1 VTRPPDSLVE
11 DAMRALADLAL
22 DTTAPVSTSDL
33 GVEELLLVRAA
44 GFRPLGLVLGCRVVH
59 AKRRQA
65 GRWADSRELGT
76 LTTAISLAREE
87 AMGHLQDEAARLG
100 ADGVVGVRLSVEGL
114 GRGGWGPDQAEVTAL
129 GTAVVASPAAPG
141 PEGGWRQPA
150 GRPFTSALS
159 GQDFWA
165 LLQAA
170 HQPLGLVLGS
180 CVQHVGPRDPG
191 TVLAALG
198 RNVELPA
205 YTRLLYDARELALQ
219 RMQTEARGL
228 AADGVVGV
236 RLRQGGDSWGPHTWE
251 FLAVGTAVRG
261 WHRTQQ
267 PPTPQLVLGLDDRQ
281 RG

>member
-1 VTRPPDSLVE
+1 
-11 DAMRALADLAL
+11 MRALADLAL
-22 DTTAPVSTSDL
+22 DATAPVSTSDL

-129 GTAVVASPAAPG
+129 GTAVVASPAAAG
-141 PEGGWRQPA
+141 PEGGWRQPE

-198 RNVELPA
+198 RNVELGVHA
-205 YTRLLYDARELALQ
+205 AALRRARACLAAHAD
-219 RMQTEARGL
+219 RGPRARGGRRRRGP
-228 AADGVVGV
+228 AAAGW
-236 RLRQGGDSWGPHTWE
+236 DSWGAHTWE

-267 PPTPQLVLGLDDRQ
+267 PSAPQLVLGLDDRE

>member
-1 VTRPPDSLVE
+1 
-11 DAMRALADLAL
+11 MRALADLAL
-22 DTTAPVSTSDL
+22 DATAPVSTSDL

-129 GTAVVASPAAPG
+129 GTAVVASPAAAG
-141 PEGGWRQPA
+141 PEGGWRQPG

-191 TVLAALG
+191 TVLGALG

-236 RLRQGGDSWGPHTWE
+236 RLRQGGDSWGAHTWE

-267 PPTPQLVLGLDDRQ
+267 PPAPQLVLGLDDRQ

>member
-1 VTRPPDSLVE
+1 MRPPGS
-11 DAMRALADLAL
+11 
-22 DTTAPVSTSDL
+22 APT
-33 GVEELLLVRAA
+33 
-44 GFRPLGLVLGCRVVH
+44 
-59 AKRRQA
+59 
-65 GRWADSRELGT
+65 
-76 LTTAISLAREE
+76 
-87 AMGHLQDEAARLG
+87 
-100 ADGVVGVRLSVEGL
+100 GVVGVRLSVEGL

-170 HQPLGLVLGS
+170 HQPLGVVLGS

-251 FLAVGTAVRG
+251 FLAVGTAVHG